1 MDEEQNHHH
10 LPVSS
15 ASSSGSINEVP
26 EVTTSSSSAASS
38 RVQEEE
44 EDNQHEQEQELL
56 QTTSSRVSIVRY
68 LNDPSNDDSWSCLG
82 MLFTFWFFASMTVIL
97 GFYGPLNLRVGPN
110 CSRLIQMNS
119 FFISDIKVQEL
130 AGPADGLM
138 LYSFHHPPP
147 LDVETTWSE
156 TYNESLP
163 AFTHAE
169 WIFFLNKGSEI
180 NISYSVQSQD
190 SVLFLVIAEGKEN
203 FIEWTQDPSY
213 PNITLSW
220 NIIQGTGVIQK
231 KLSSSSDYYVAVGNI
246 DPMEVEVHLNLNIKA
261 KLYNTTEA
269 YFKCS
274 LAKGPCV
281 SYVSFLRTDVAVL
294 TSSSL
299 KQDPQGDD
307 WYVKLSYGERWLSYI
322 LGSGIMTVLVLVV
335 FKMCVKC
342 QSAVD
347 GTGYQQRNNLGYDN
361 YQQRTN
367 LGHDRTPLLE
377 THQKTE
383 KTAARIDY
391 VSFALMLRE
400 TAFSSP
406 ADIVR
411 PVLPAEQGLQKKLIN
426 SAIPASLLNFIKCT
440 GENVVNQV
448 PEELLTKRSHPG
460 SATAIL
466 EQADDTVSQ
475 IATGTKTVVDHNLG
489 QTPWHRFPPKQLDE
503 KNDTKYTKAANLIKC
518 SYFTSVGNLMEAQAH
533 AAFRVVIYGGKLYVD
548 FYYACTQTRA
558 MFTVWGLLQLLRRYP
573 GMIPDVDLMFD
584 CMDRSSV
591 SRKRYRPGRRWPPP
605 PLFRY
610 CTTDWEFDIPF
621 PDWSFWGW
629 PETNIQPWDK
639 EFNNIK
645 KGSQT
650 QSWINKTA
658 HAYWKGNPYVASP
671 VRMELLKCNNTKLW
685 GAEVFIQD
693 WIKEKQVGFKTC
705 DLASQ
710 CKHRYKIYA
719 EGFAWSVSLKYILSC
734 GSLPLM
740 INPVFQDF
748 FSRGLVPK
756 ENYWPVTFSNLCRSI
771 KFAVDWGNANPSKA
785 EEIGKGAQDLMGTL
799 NMERVYDYMYHL
811 INEYSKLQNFKPVPP
826 STAQEVC
833 MESVLCYAN
842 EREKGFLKGSVAS
855 PSLSM
860 PCTLQSPDREL
871 VENVIQ
877 KNRKIIDDVQEMERI
892 QMEQNDRRNIAP
904 APSMQPN

>member
-1 MDEEQNHHH
+1 MQILIKMDEEQNHHH

-97 GFYGPLNLRVGPN
+97 GFYGPFNLRVGPN

-138 LYSFHHPPP
+138 LYSFHRPPP

-180 NISYSVQSQD
+180 NISYSVKSQG

-231 KLSSSSDYYVAVGNI
+231 KLSASSDYYVAVGNI
-246 DPMEVEVHLNLNIKA
+246 DPVEVEVHLNLNIRA
-261 KLYNTTEA
+261 KLYNTTKA

-347 GTGYQQRNNLGYDN
+347 GTGYQQRNNLGYDS

-367 LGHDRTPLLE
+367 LGHDRSPLLVN
-377 THQKTE
+377 K
-383 KTAARIDY
+383 DDD
-391 VSFALMLRE
+391 L
-400 TAFSSP
+400 SSWGSSYCSGSN
-406 ADIVR
+406 DEEDLEDSKIVGS
-411 PVLPAEQGLQKKLIN
+411 PEGN
-426 SAIPASLLNFIKCT
+426 SSKD
-440 GENVVNQV
+440 GENSSSHRLCVVCFDA
-448 PEELLTKRSHPG
+448 PRDCFFLPCGHCATCFTCGTRIAEEAGTCPICRRKMKKVKR
-460 SATAIL
+460 I
-466 EQADDTVSQ
+466 
-475 IATGTKTVVDHNLG
+475 
-489 QTPWHRFPPKQLDE
+489 
-503 KNDTKYTKAANLIKC
+503 
-518 SYFTSVGNLMEAQAH
+518 
-533 AAFRVVIYGGKLYVD
+533 
-548 FYYACTQTRA
+548 
-558 MFTVWGLLQLLRRYP
+558 
-573 GMIPDVDLMFD
+573 
-584 CMDRSSV
+584 
-591 SRKRYRPGRRWPPP
+591 
-605 PLFRY
+605 
-610 CTTDWEFDIPF
+610 
-621 PDWSFWGW
+621 
-629 PETNIQPWDK
+629 
-639 EFNNIK
+639 
-645 KGSQT
+645 
-650 QSWINKTA
+650 
-658 HAYWKGNPYVASP
+658 
-671 VRMELLKCNNTKLW
+671 
-685 GAEVFIQD
+685 
-693 WIKEKQVGFKTC
+693 
-705 DLASQ
+705 
-710 CKHRYKIYA
+710 
-719 EGFAWSVSLKYILSC
+719 
-734 GSLPLM
+734 
-740 INPVFQDF
+740 
-748 FSRGLVPK
+748 
-756 ENYWPVTFSNLCRSI
+756 
-771 KFAVDWGNANPSKA
+771 FAV
-785 EEIGKGAQDLMGTL
+785 
-799 NMERVYDYMYHL
+799 
-811 INEYSKLQNFKPVPP
+811 
-826 STAQEVC
+826 
-833 MESVLCYAN
+833 
-842 EREKGFLKGSVAS
+842 
-855 PSLSM
+855 
-860 PCTLQSPDREL
+860 
-871 VENVIQ
+871 
-877 KNRKIIDDVQEMERI
+877 
-892 QMEQNDRRNIAP
+892 
-904 APSMQPN
+904 